1 MVSLRLP
8 QELEAQLE
16 TVAKQ
21 QQTTKTT
28 LIKNA
33 VIAFLDKLK
42 QQEKLNSYELGADLF
57 GVYDGEPDL
66 STQIKRKTIETLH
79 EKHPHT

>member
-21 QQTTKTT
+21 QHTTKTT

-33 VIAFLDKLK
+33 IIAFLDKLK
-42 QQEKLNSYELGADLF
+42 QQEQLSPYELGEDLF
-57 GVYDGEPDL
+57 GAYDGDSDL
-66 STQIKRKTIETLH
+66 SVQTKRKTFEALR
-79 EKHPHT
+79 EKHPHS